1 MIVGLLLAAG
11 GARRFGSQKLI
22 APVNGEPLA
31 RRAAATLGAATDALV
46 VVVGHEG
53 ERVRAALDGLDAQL
67 VMNDEWADGLAAS
80 VRAGVAALEARAT
93 AVVIALG
100 DQPELDRAVI
110 DAVIA
115 RWRQSGLPIVA
126 ARYRGAQG
134 HPVLFG
140 RPIFRELAA
149 LSGDRGAKSVIERDA
164 ARVAYVDVDAPMP
177 RDVDRPADLARL
189 ARRSIRP

>member
-1 MIVGLLLAAG
+1 M
-11 GARRFGSQKLI
+11 GARR
-22 APVNGEPLA
+22 APRGG
-31 RRAAATLGAATDALV
+31 ATLGAATDALV

-53 ERVRAALDGLDAQL
+53 ARGRAALDGLDAQL

-80 VRAGVAALEARAT
+80 VRALVAALEARAT